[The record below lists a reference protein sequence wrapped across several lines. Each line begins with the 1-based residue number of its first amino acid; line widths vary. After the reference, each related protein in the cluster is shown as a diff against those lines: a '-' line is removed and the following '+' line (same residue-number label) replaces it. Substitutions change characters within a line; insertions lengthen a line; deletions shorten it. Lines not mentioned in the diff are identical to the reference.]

1 MAHNKIEVGCI
12 VDHGR
17 DTAEN
22 TMVAVIDYAI
32 EQGYTTDF
40 DYKEAARQAQEDYTN
55 DGRLSSHFEKL
66 VDEEDT
72 AIDWLNECIADGD
85 DLTPPF
91 AYFSNDGEVG
101 AFGLWIDSETATLE
115 QPNVDSL
122 PEYAVEVND
131 HGNVTL
137 YQLKLVPIWS
147 VV

>member
-1 MAHNKIEVGCI
+1 MAQNKIEVGCF

-55 DGRLSSHFEKL
+55 DGRLSSYFEKL

-91 AYFSNDGEVG
+91 AYFSNDSDAGG
-101 AFGLWIDSETATLE
+101 FGLWLDVETATLE
-115 QPNVDSL
+115 QPNVEEL

-137 YQLKLVPIWS
+137 YQLKLVPVWS

>member
-1 MAHNKIEVGCI
+1 MAQNKIEVGCI

-55 DGRLSSHFEKL
+55 DGRLSSYFEKL

-91 AYFSNDGEVG
+91 AYFSNDSDAGG
-101 AFGLWIDSETATLE
+101 FGLWLDVETATLE
-115 QPNVDSL
+115 QPNVEEL

-137 YQLKLVPIWS
+137 YQLKLVPVWS

>member
-1 MAHNKIEVGCI
+1 MAHNKIEIGCI

-40 DYKEAARQAQEDYTN
+40 DYKEAARQAQEDNTN
-55 DGRLSSHFEKL
+55 DGRLSSYLEEL

-72 AIDWLNECIADGD
+72 AIDWLNDHIATPDQ
-85 DLTPPF
+85 TPPF

-101 AFGLWIDSETATLE
+101 AFGLWLDAETATLE
-115 QPNVDSL
+115 QPNVEEL
-122 PEYAVEVND
+122 PEYATEVND

-137 YQLKLVPIWS
+137 YQLKLVPVWS

>member
-1 MAHNKIEVGCI
+1 MNRDKIEVGCI

-40 DYKEAARQAQEDYTN
+40 DYKGAARQSQEDNTN
-55 DGRLSSHFEKL
+55 DGRLSSYLEEL

-72 AIDWLNECIADGD
+72 AIDWLNECVADGD

-101 AFGLWIDSETATLE
+101 AFGLWIDAETATLE
-115 QPNVDSL
+115 LPNVEEL
-122 PEYAVEVND
+122 PEHAVEVND

-137 YQLKLVPIWS
+137 YKLQLVPVWS

>member
-1 MAHNKIEVGCI
+1 MAQNKIEVGCI

-55 DGRLSSHFEKL
+55 DGRLSSYFEKL

-91 AYFSNDGEVG
+91 AYFSNDSDAGG
-101 AFGLWIDSETATLE
+101 FGLWLDVETATLE
-115 QPNVDSL
+115 QPNGEEL

-137 YQLKLVPIWS
+137 YQLKLVPVWS

>member
-1 MAHNKIEVGCI
+1 MAQNKIEVGCI

-55 DGRLSSHFEKL
+55 DGRLSSYFDKL

-91 AYFSNDGEVG
+91 AYFSNDSDAGG
-101 AFGLWIDSETATLE
+101 FGLWLDVETATLE
-115 QPNVDSL
+115 QPNVEEL

-137 YQLKLVPIWS
+137 YQLKLVPVWS